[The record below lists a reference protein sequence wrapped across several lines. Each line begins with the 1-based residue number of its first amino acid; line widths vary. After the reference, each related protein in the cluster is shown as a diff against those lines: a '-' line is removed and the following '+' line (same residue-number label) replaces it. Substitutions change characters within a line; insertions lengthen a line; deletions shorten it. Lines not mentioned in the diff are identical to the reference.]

1 MPANRSSDGPD
12 LLRTWRRL
20 SRWPGGRWLFSR
32 LVGWI
37 APYSGT
43 TGVRIR
49 ALEAGRSELL
59 LRDRRRVRNHLDS
72 IHAVALVNAGELA
85 SGLAM
90 LTALPGGTRSIVV
103 SLACEYEK
111 KARGTISIV
120 GEAEPPDEVTSPVES
135 IARAVMRDAEGHP
148 VARLQVTWR
157 LAPSESGGGAAS
169 S

>member
-1 MPANRSSDGPD
+1 MPPSPGADGPD

-20 SRWPGGRWLFSR
+20 RRWPGGRWVFSK
-32 LVGWI
+32 LIGWI

-49 ALEAGRSELL
+49 ALEPGRSELL
-59 LRDRRRVRNHLDS
+59 LGDRRRVRNHLDS

-103 SLACEYEK
+103 GLSCGYEK
-111 KARGTISIV
+111 KARGTISIE
-120 GEAEPPDEVTSPVES
+120 GAADPPVEVTSATES
-135 IARAVMRDAEGHP
+135 IARAVLRDEAGDV
-148 VARLQVTWR
+148 VARLEVTWR
-157 LAPSESGGGAAS
+157 LARG
-169 S
+169 